1 LFHFEHSYRNLP
13 AALWAAVAPT
23 PVAAPDLL
31 LFNQPLAVQLGLA
44 DLTPAVALAVF
55 SGNQIAQGSK
65 PLAQAYAGHQFGH
78 AARLGDGRAVLL
90 GEQLTPDHKR
100 VDIQLKGA
108 GRTPFSRG
116 GDGRAALAPMLRE
129 YLISE
134 ALHALGVP
142 CTRILA
148 VVKTGEQVL
157 REEPLP
163 GAIAVRVAA
172 SHLRVGTFQY
182 AAWHEDNSLLPALL
196 NYAIARHYP
205 ELNSTSNPALAFLQA
220 VMQAQIALVVHWQRV
235 GFVHGVLNTDN
246 VTISAEAIDFGPC
259 AFMEQYDEATV
270 FSSIDRRGRY
280 AFGAQPS
287 ITLWNLSRLAEA
299 LLPVIDPNPEQAVH
313 LATQVLEG
321 FNPAF
326 NRAWLAMMRG
336 KLGLLSE
343 QPQDAQLVEDWLAQL
358 QQAQLDY
365 TNAHLQLMSLDL
377 PNEAAWQRPELK
389 AWHARWRVRVGN
401 DRPQALTLMSQH
413 NPWVIPRN
421 HLVEQALNS
430 AQEQGDMQPFHALL
444 KELQTP
450 YLLRDLA
457 QKYCTPARSHERVTQ
472 TFCGT

>member
-1 LFHFEHSYRNLP
+1 
-13 AALWAAVAPT
+13 
-23 PVAAPDLL
+23 
-31 LFNQPLAVQLGLA
+31 
-44 DLTPAVALAVF
+44 
-55 SGNQIAQGSK
+55 
-65 PLAQAYAGHQFGH
+65 
-78 AARLGDGRAVLL
+78 
-90 GEQLTPDHKR
+90 
-100 VDIQLKGA
+100 
-108 GRTPFSRG
+108 
-116 GDGRAALAPMLRE
+116 
-129 YLISE
+129 
-134 ALHALGVP
+134 
-142 CTRILA
+142 
-148 VVKTGEQVL
+148 
-157 REEPLP
+157 
-163 GAIAVRVAA
+163 
-172 SHLRVGTFQY
+172 LRVGTFQY

>member
-1 LFHFEHSYRNLP
+1 MFHFDHSYRNLP
-13 AALWAAVAPT
+13 AALWAAVAAT
-23 PVAAPDLL
+23 PVAAPELL
-31 LFNQPLAVQLGLA
+31 LVNQPLVMQLGLE
-44 DLTPAVALAVF
+44 DLAHAEALAVL
-55 SGNQIAQGSK
+55 SGNHIAQGSQ

-90 GEQLTPDHKR
+90 GEQRGTDGKLW
-100 VDIQLKGA
+100 DIQLKGA

-142 CTRILA
+142 STRTLA

-172 SHLRVGTFQY
+172 SHLRVGTFQF

-196 NYAIARHYP
+196 NYALARHYP
-205 ELNSTSNPALAFLQA
+205 ELKDAPNPALAFLQA
-220 VMQAQIALVVHWQRV
+220 VMQAQITLVVHWQRL

-246 VTISAEAIDFGPC
+246 VTISGEAIDFGPC
-259 AFMEQYDEATV
+259 AFMEEYDEATV

-299 LLPVIDPNPEQAVH
+299 LLPAIDPAPARAVT
-313 LATQVLEG
+313 LATEVLEK
-321 FNPAF
+321 FNSEF
-326 NRAWLAMMRG
+326 QQAWLNMMRG
-336 KLGLLSE
+336 KLGLLGE
-343 QPQDAQLVEDWLAQL
+343 QPEDAQLVEDWLAQL
-358 QQAQLDY
+358 QHAKLDY
-365 TNAHLQLMSLDL
+365 TNAHLQLMSIDL
-377 PNEAAWQRPELK
+377 PKDGAWQHPELQ
-389 AWHARWRVRVGN
+389 AWHARWRARVGN

-450 YLLRDLA
+450 YEKRDLT